1 MVGNLPKA
9 RQDGGARCGIV
20 TFVQLPT
27 ASRPYMPGYGILGPK
42 EGSGLLPWAWA
53 EERLAVAHDYWV
65 ASVWPDGRPHVM
77 PVWGTWF
84 DTSLWFSSSR
94 RSRKVRNLRHDPRCV
109 VTTDNAIEPVV
120 IEGVAVVVSDLS
132 VIASFLDASNSK
144 YATGYGIDFLDPAV
158 NSTIRVHPLWVFG
171 LDEGDFTGSP
181 TSWRFDAHPTDR

>member
-1 MVGNLPKA
+1 M
-9 RQDGGARCGIV
+9 

-27 ASRPYMPGYGILGPK
+27 ASRPHMPGYGILGPE
-42 EGSGLLPWAWA
+42 EGSGLLPWTWA
-53 EERLAVAHDYWV
+53 EERLTVAHDYWV

-84 DTSLWFSSSR
+84 DASLWFSSSR

-109 VTTDNAIEPVV
+109 VTTDNAVEPVV
-120 IEGVAVVVSDLS
+120 VEGVAMVVSDLS
-132 VIASFLDASNSK
+132 AIASFLDASNTK

-171 LDEGDFTGSP
+171 LDEADFTGSP
-181 TSWRFDAHPTDR
+181 TSWRFDADPPHR